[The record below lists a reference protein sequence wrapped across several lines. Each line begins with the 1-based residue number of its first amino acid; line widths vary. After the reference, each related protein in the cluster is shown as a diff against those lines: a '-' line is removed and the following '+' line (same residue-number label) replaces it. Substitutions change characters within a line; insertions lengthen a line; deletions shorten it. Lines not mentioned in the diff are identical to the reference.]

1 MSDYK
6 TVARLTP
13 GHELLEFFPDGEVPI
28 LSVVP
33 LLRGEIPLE
42 CYLLDGSKLT
52 EAQINGLSEALVDS
66 LPELYPSVEVAS
78 RLVLK
83 GFPLMTSCFSGT
95 ETNDPV
101 LLWRLSYDVRNED
114 ISFNADDDAGERS
127 L

>member
-52 EAQINGLSEALVDS
+52 EAQINGLSKALVDS
-66 LPELYPSVEVAS
+66 LPELYPSAEVAS
-78 RLVLK
+78 CLVLK

-101 LLWRLSYDVRNED
+101 VLWKASYFALNED
-114 ISFNADDDAGERS
+114 LSLNVDDDEGERT